1 MVAEKKTATKSSN
14 RKKIPDYLIREMIDG
29 QPLYYKGYK
38 DVLNKKKT
46 LEDIMGSSS
55 LQAILISY
63 LMEIIIEGKLK
74 RKYEVLISEA
84 GLHLD
89 NRNNLAGDILI
100 YDPAVL
106 TADKISVHYADVP
119 PKVNI
124 EVDVMIDLENIKDYV
139 YIQKKI
145 DKLHQFGTEKVIWVL
160 TSTRQVIVALPNKPW
175 LTYDWNENIEIMDG
189 VEFNVGEYL
198 KKKGVQLP
206 D

>member
-1 MVAEKKTATKSSN
+1 MVAEKNTARKSS
-14 RKKIPDYLIREMIDG
+14 RRKIPDYLIREMIDG

-38 DVLNKKKT
+38 DVLRKKKT
-46 LEDIMGSSS
+46 FEEIMGSSS
-55 LQAILISY
+55 LQAMLVAYLVGLCAKNNLDEKYIILT
-63 LMEIIIEGKLK
+63 
-74 RKYEVLISEA
+74 SEA

-89 NRNNLAGDILI
+89 NKNNLAGDILI
-100 YDPAVL
+100 YDSAVL

-145 DKLHQFGTEKVIWVL
+145 EKLQQFGTEKVIWIL
-160 TSTRQVIVALPNKPW
+160 TATRQVIVALPAQPW
-175 LTYDWNENIEIMDG
+175 LTYDWNESIEILDG
-189 VEFNVGEYL
+189 VSFSVGEYL